1 MPQLL
6 RVDRLPTSEH
16 RNELLD
22 SALPG
27 VEQARF
33 AVVIRYRIEY
43 RLAALSLANM
53 ALARSGYRAEAKSAG
68 TSILAWL
75 S

>member
-1 MPQLL
+1 MTSPSATPQLL

-27 VEQARF
+27 VG
-33 AVVIRYRIEY
+33 
-43 RLAALSLANM
+43 ALC
-53 ALARSGYRAEAKSAG
+53 RRDP
-68 TSILAWL
+68 IQDRVPVWQR
-75 S
+75 